1 MASGILI
8 SAGQNWVIDAIKTDI
23 DASGGLYVGLMS
35 NATQTAEGAQLP
47 YASGIT
53 EITDSAGGPV
63 ACSGYARQLCATWTK
78 TGGVDPYLTG
88 STVTFEASGTWL
100 NVYGYFVS
108 QTVSG
113 NDALWTEVFP
123 ADKGGTKY
131 SGDKILITPKYE
143 QKYESEA

>member
-8 SAGQNWVIDAIKTDI
+8 SSGQNYVIDALKTAI
-23 DASGGLYVGLMS
+23 DAISGLYVGLMTNS
-35 NATQTAEGAQLP
+35 TQTAEGAQLP
-47 YASGIT
+47 NAGIT
-53 EITDSAGGPV
+53 EISYGLTPV
-63 ACSGYARQLCATWTK
+63 QYSGYSRQLSATWTK
-78 TGGVDPYLTG
+78 TAGVDPYLTG

-100 NVYGYFVS
+100 SVYGYFVS
-108 QTVSG
+108 VTASG

>member
-8 SAGQNWVIDAIKTDI
+8 SAGQNYVINCIKTKI

-47 YASGIT
+47 YAAGIT

-63 ACSGYARQLCATWTK
+63 VCSGYSRQLCVNWTK
-78 TGGVDPYLTG
+78 TPGVDPYLTG
-88 STVTFEASGTWL
+88 DTVTFEASGTWL
-100 NVYGYFVS
+100 NVYGYFVAE
-108 QTVSG
+108 TLAG
-113 NDALWTEVFP
+113 YDALWTEVFP